1 MMAFSGFDM
10 PTWYEGIIPEHL
22 AVRNAVGVFDVTHMG
37 RVVITGS
44 EAEEFLN
51 YVTTNDASNLAP
63 LDAQYSLMCNE
74 HGGIKDD
81 FVLSRQESNRFFMV
95 YNAANRAKNYQWLR
109 KQAPRFDVKI
119 DDVSDTIAMFAVQG
133 PRAQDTLQKIVAD
146 DLAEVKRF
154 KCTWTTLANFK
165 TFISRTGYT
174 GEDGFEVFIWDTPV
188 TAPEKAVNA
197 WNAILEAGHEFN
209 IKPCG
214 LGARDTLRLEAGLCL
229 YGNDIDEDTTPLEAR
244 LSFVVKLKK
253 AEFIGKAAL
262 LEQKTAG
269 ITKKRVGLKM
279 LDAGIPRPNH
289 QVIKD
294 GMEIGQVTS
303 GTFSP
308 LLKQGIAMA
317 YVQTDHAEVGSKLTI
332 QIRDRRAQAE
342 LVKFPFYDPDR
353 YGYRRQH

>member
-51 YVTTNDASNLAP
+51 YVTTNDAAALAP

-133 PRAQDTLQKIVAD
+133 PRAQDTLQKVVAD

-154 KCTWTTLANFK
+154 KCAWTTLASFK
-165 TFISRTGYT
+165 AFISRTGYT

-188 TAPEKAVNA
+188 TAPEKAVKA
-197 WNAILEAGHEFN
+197 WTAILEAGHEFN

-229 YGNDIDEDTTPLEAR
+229 YGNDIDEDTNPLEAR

-262 LEQKTAG
+262 LEHKTAG

-317 YVQTDHAEVGSKLTI
+317 YVHADHAEVGSKLTI

-353 YGYRRQH
+353 YGYRRDH